1 MRYTTSQL
9 VGWLKSNSLIITRV
23 DKDVEKVEISYNAC
37 VNEKGKAALKSS
49 LEASAKG

>member
-1 MRYTTSQL
+1 MRYHFTPNGM
-9 VGWLKSNSLIITRV
+9 VIIKKIITRV